1 MMQIVKLILLY
12 FGYQLLAGA
21 VMTGI
26 SLVCPLGLGVQLGWS
41 LLLSGVVMIIHL
53 IAFKYV
59 NLRQALAPVSLPT
72 LLVSV
77 GCILSAMLCFNALS
91 ELVGLPDLLEEH
103 FIALSQTVTG
113 VLSVALVAPFVEEL
127 VFRGAIMRHLQERGL
142 SPRMVILVS
151 ALLFGIVHVN
161 PVQVLFAFLMGLV
174 LGWIAWRTGSL
185 VPVVVGHILNN
196 ATGVMELYI
205 SGNGEKPIGTMEE
218 LSVPVLVALAVIG
231 LLLTILLGMFLQY
244 NIRKKGIKDIE

>member
-1 MMQIVKLILLY
+1 MIQIVKLILLY
-12 FGYQLLAGA
+12 FGYQLLAGV

-26 SLVCPLGLGVQLGWS
+26 SLVYPLGLGMQLGWS
-41 LLLSGVVMIIHL
+41 LLLSGIVMIIHL

-59 NLRQALAPVSLPT
+59 NLRQAFAPVSLPT

-77 GCILSAMLCFNALS
+77 GCVLSAMLCFNALS
-91 ELVGLPDLLEEH
+91 ELVELPDLLEEH
-103 FIALSQTVTG
+103 FMALSQTVTG

-127 VFRGAIMRHLQERGL
+127 VFRGTIMRCLQERGL

-151 ALLFGIVHVN
+151 ALLFGVVHVN

-185 VPVVVGHILNN
+185 VPVVVGHVLNN
-196 ATGVMELYI
+196 ATGVMELYV
-205 SGNGEKPIGTMEE
+205 SGNSEKHIGAMEE
-218 LSVPVLVALAVIG
+218 LSVLMLVVLAVIG

-244 NIRKKGIKDIE
+244 NLRKKGITEIE